1 MNRIEL
7 YTYLCYACLALCIL
21 CLGTA
26 AALFFYYDIRSVA
39 GYLSGSSARKGIKE
53 LEAETASSGKLGH
66 KKKTSEKKDKNKKKP
81 LQEVSQNQQFP
92 AVSAQA
98 QQVVRIAEET
108 EKLSAAEVIP
118 VETPQKD
125 MEEATMLE
133 QISFVIERE
142 VLLLHTDE
150 IIS

>member
-1 MNRIEL
+1 M
-7 YTYLCYACLALCIL
+7 
-21 CLGTA
+21 
-26 AALFFYYDIRSVA
+26 
-39 GYLSGSSARKGIKE
+39 
-53 LEAETASSGKLGH
+53 
-66 KKKTSEKKDKNKKKP
+66 
-81 LQEVSQNQQFP
+81 
-92 AVSAQA
+92 
-98 QQVVRIAEET
+98 VRIAEET

>member
-66 KKKTSEKKDKNKKKP
+66 KKKASEKKDKNKKTP

-92 AVSAQA
+92 AVSVQA

>member
-1 MNRIEL
+1 MSDRIRFCKV
-7 YTYLCYACLALCIL
+7 TV
-21 CLGTA
+21 T
-26 AALFFYYDIRSVA
+26 
-39 GYLSGSSARKGIKE
+39 
-53 LEAETASSGKLGH
+53 GKDTD
-66 KKKTSEKKDKNKKKP
+66 KNKNKDVKKDKNKKKP

-92 AVSAQA
+92 AVSDQA